1 MLGCDIAE
9 IDRIGKAY
17 GRFGSKFLDK
27 VLSEREKE
35 IFFSRRKNG
44 ITFLAGRF
52 AAKESVAKS
61 LKTGLGSLWFNEI
74 EILTGESGEPEV
86 YIRGER
92 RADIEVSISH
102 GRDYAIAVSIIL
114 TARFSARPVRKAHTL
129 ADG

>member
-9 IDRIGKAY
+9 IDRIRKAY
-17 GRFGSKFLDK
+17 DRFGEKFLNK
-27 VLSEREKE
+27 VLSEREKA
-35 IFFSRRKNG
+35 IFLQRNKNG

-61 LKTGLGSLWFNEI
+61 LKTGLGELWFNDI
-74 EILTGESGEPEV
+74 EILHDANGAPEV

-102 GRDYAIAVSIIL
+102 GRDYAIAVSVI
-114 TARFSARPVRKAHTL
+114 R
-129 ADG
+129 